1 MSDDQI
7 TKAAGSN
14 AGSASGQSLL
24 TEVGRGGLR
33 HWGGYIYDDEDPQLR
48 GLQAIRK
55 YREMTKDPTIAAM
68 LFALTALFRS
78 VSWRIES
85 SGDTPAHREAR
96 DFVDGVLFEDMEHTW
111 EDFVADSVTMF
122 PYGFAPFEMVYRK
135 RTGTPKGADPLAGS
149 QYADGKIGLRKIA
162 LRSQDTVQRWWF
174 DQESDDLLG
183 LYQRDPVPGP
193 GGADPHG
200 APGADPHHRE
210 PRQPRR
216 QVDPGASSAALHRA
230 AHVRKR

>member
-33 HWGGYIYDDEDPQLR
+33 HWGGYIYDEDPQLR

-78 VSWRIES
+78 VSWRIEA
-85 SGDTPAHREAR
+85 SGDTPAHCEAR
-96 DFVDGVLFEDMEHTW
+96 DLKISLTSRKCLIEARLEQT
-111 EDFVADSVTMF
+111 ASTMLSS
-122 PYGFAPFEMVYRK
+122 PTSMISGGM
-135 RTGTPKGADPLAGS
+135 PLS
-149 QYADGKIGLRKIA
+149 R
-162 LRSQDTVQRWWF
+162 
-174 DQESDDLLG
+174 
-183 LYQRDPVPGP
+183 
-193 GGADPHG
+193 
-200 APGADPHHRE
+200 
-210 PRQPRR
+210 
-216 QVDPGASSAALHRA
+216 
-230 AHVRKR
+230 